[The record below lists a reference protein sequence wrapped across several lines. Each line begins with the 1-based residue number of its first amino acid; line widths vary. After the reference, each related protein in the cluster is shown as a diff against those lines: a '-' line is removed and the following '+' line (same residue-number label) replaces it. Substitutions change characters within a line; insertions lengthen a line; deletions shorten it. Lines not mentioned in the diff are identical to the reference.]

1 MKVNALLNENLTAN
15 LLVVDVQPAYDRW
28 CGKVAPRIAQLLNTH
43 TGKKYC
49 LYNAEGLTDDNK
61 HSVVEYYLDH
71 GLRQD
76 KVDQIQ
82 FIEKS
87 YGFFRNWMD
96 SDVTERIII
105 KTIRA
110 MVQNRVNDSS
120 DLDVNTVLTQ
130 NEQDRGLKLW
140 GIDWNE
146 DSIYMPDFMPISIL
160 KQMSPFLMC
169 GGARE
174 RCLKEIELLCNAFNI
189 KYKRIDSLIYS

>member
-1 MKVNALLNENLTAN
+1 MKVNDLINENLSTN
-15 LLVVDVQPAYDRW
+15 LLVVDVQPAHDRW
-28 CGKVAPRIAQLLNTH
+28 CQNVTPAIMQLLNTH
-43 TGKKYC
+43 TGRKYC

-87 YGFFRNWMD
+87 YGFFRQWMD
-96 SDVTERIII
+96 NDVTERIII

-110 MVQNRVNDSS
+110 MVQNRVNDSR

-130 NEQDRGLKLW
+130 QEQDRGLKLW

-160 KQMSPFLMC
+160 KQISPFLMC

-174 RCLKEIELLCNAFNI
+174 QCLKEIELLCNAFNI